1 MNSKSIG
8 NSGSE
13 KTTLMQLRIKKL
25 QSDQLEEIS
34 DDDGSNDENDEL
46 EQESMCFKVIIT
58 MLDKMKQYPVFDDS
72 KDMSS
77 KITKKIAAT

>member
-1 MNSKSIG
+1 
-8 NSGSE
+8 
-13 KTTLMQLRIKKL
+13 MQLRIKKL

-34 DDDGSNDENDEL
+34 DDDGSNDENDDL
-46 EQESMCFKVIIT
+46 EQESICFKVTIT

>member
-1 MNSKSIG
+1 
-8 NSGSE
+8 
-13 KTTLMQLRIKKL
+13 MQLRIKKL

-34 DDDGSNDENDEL
+34 DDDGSNDENDDL
-46 EQESMCFKVIIT
+46 EQESICFKVIIT
-58 MLDKMKQYPVFDDS
+58 MLDKMKQYSVFDDS

>member
-1 MNSKSIG
+1 
-8 NSGSE
+8 
-13 KTTLMQLRIKKL
+13 MQLRIKKL

-34 DDDGSNDENDEL
+34 DDDGSNDDNDDL
-46 EQESMCFKVIIT
+46 EQESICFKVITT

>member
-1 MNSKSIG
+1 
-8 NSGSE
+8 
-13 KTTLMQLRIKKL
+13 MQLRIKKL

-34 DDDGSNDENDEL
+34 DDDGGNDENDEL

-58 MLDKMKQYPVFDDS
+58 MLDNMKQHPAFDDS
-72 KDMSS
+72 KDISS

>member
-1 MNSKSIG
+1 
-8 NSGSE
+8 
-13 KTTLMQLRIKKL
+13 MQLRIKKL

-46 EQESMCFKVIIT
+46 EQESMCFKAIIT
-58 MLDKMKQYPVFDDS
+58 MLDKMKQHPVFDDS

>member
-1 MNSKSIG
+1 MATANK
-8 NSGSE
+8 
-13 KTTLMQLRIKKL
+13 TLMQLRIKKL

-34 DDDGSNDENDEL
+34 DDDGSNDENDDL
-46 EQESMCFKVIIT
+46 EQESICFKVIIT
-58 MLDKMKQYPVFDDS
+58 MLDKMKQYHVFDDS